1 MLIGGMQKLTLLDYP
16 GVLSC
21 IVFTA
26 GCNFR
31 CPFCHNGELVVDT
44 DDIELTKE
52 EELFAYLKKRKNVLD
67 GVVVSGGEPL
77 IHKDIEDLIRKIK
90 DLGYKVKLDTNGS
103 NPDKLKDLIDK
114 KLIDYV
120 AMDIKMPLKKYE
132 TITKVKINTDLIK
145 KSIDILMSSGI
156 PHEFRTTIVKEF
168 HTHSHIKEICKMI
181 GKDELYYLQNYKDSD
196 GVIEKGLHSFSEDE
210 LSDMIKDINKDYPRV
225 SIR

>member
-114 KLIDYV
+114 KQ
-120 AMDIKMPLKKYE
+120 
-132 TITKVKINTDLIK
+132 
-145 KSIDILMSSGI
+145 
-156 PHEFRTTIVKEF
+156 
-168 HTHSHIKEICKMI
+168 I
-181 GKDELYYLQNYKDSD
+181 GRAH
-196 GVIEKGLHSFSEDE
+196 V
-210 LSDMIKDINKDYPRV
+210 
-225 SIR
+225 